1 MDHHYEAHRKLIMG
15 GDRKWVE
22 QQMSQMDNSNRLEAT
37 EEMKKVIH
45 DHTVAGDLWTFDW
58 ANFKLQ
64 TCVHSVINNPILTG
78 IIFRLEP
85 KSTLKR
91 KLCVSSRH

>member
-1 MDHHYEAHRKLIMG
+1 MACV
-15 GDRKWVE
+15 RKWVE
-22 QQMSQMDNSNRLEAT
+22 QQMSQMDNSNRHDAT

-64 TCVHSVINNPILTG
+64 ACVIDLIDVSIHSSYYIQT
-78 IIFRLEP
+78 
-85 KSTLKR
+85 
-91 KLCVSSRH
+91 